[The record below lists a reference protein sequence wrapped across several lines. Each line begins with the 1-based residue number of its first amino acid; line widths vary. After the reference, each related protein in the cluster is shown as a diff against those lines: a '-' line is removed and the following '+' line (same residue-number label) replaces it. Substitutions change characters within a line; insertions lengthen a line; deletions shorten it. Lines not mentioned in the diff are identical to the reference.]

1 MQATTCDINAYYLDM
16 GINGTVE
23 RYQENAMQL
32 LNYQSKSASI
42 KNTTLTYTLKDDST
56 WG

>member
-1 MQATTCDINAYYLDM
+1 MQATTCDINAYYLDI